1 MRTLALGLL
10 VLLPGV
16 GCFHLQPVGPF
27 AKELTKSS
35 DSESKPAPGVTV
47 TPPKDAAAGPVVQ
60 PAPAPP
66 PPALLVTPG
75 EVTETNYRQA
85 TQRLMEEL
93 EADRK
98 SMDAMPRTAEVSV
111 VNGGR

>member
-1 MRTLALGLL
+1 VKKLTLGLL
-10 VLLPGV
+10 MLLPGV

-27 AKELTKSS
+27 AKELAKGP
-35 DSESKPAPGVTV
+35 DPESRPAPGVTV
-47 TPPKDAAAGPVVQ
+47 TPAKDAGQGPVVQ

-75 EVTETNYRQA
+75 EVTEANYRQA
-85 TQRLMEEL
+85 VQRLTEEL

-98 SMDAMPRTAEVSV
+98 SMEAMPRTAEVSV
-111 VNGGR
+111 VRGGR